1 MLLEKVKENVDR
13 IGQLDTTNRFWSAH
27 ITATITGLMV
37 AKRAELINFDT
48 KKVFK
53 WVIET
58 LLPQNKRN
66 TETSDA
72 SVFDI
77 MNDFFT
83 EHISNILQIE
93 STHDNCKMH
102 DNGLDSLVIPDA
114 IARGKLVARYETDTQ
129 KFYVVPKI
137 LKSWCG
143 DLQINYA
150 HLLKQIKE
158 HCEGKR
164 AKVRLGK
171 GTKLNLPPA
180 DVIVMKFSTD
190 EDEESGD
197 SKNL

>member
-1 MLLEKVKENVDR
+1 M
-13 IGQLDTTNRFWSAH
+13 
-27 ITATITGLMV
+27 
-37 AKRAELINFDT
+37 
-48 KKVFK
+48 
-53 WVIET
+53 
-58 LLPQNKRN
+58 PQNKRN
-66 TETSDA
+66 TEASDA

-93 STHDNCKMH
+93 STHDNRKMH

-150 HLLKQIKE
+150 HLLKQIKNI
-158 HCEGKR
+158 
-164 AKVRLGK
+164 AKAKEPR
-171 GTKLNLPPA
+171 
-180 DVIVMKFSTD
+180 
-190 EDEESGD
+190 
-197 SKNL
+197 